1 MFQLSVPAACLTNL
15 EVQDLYSH
23 SLSRDF
29 SYDHHSLLSINQY
42 HQLVQCALISHFG
55 RLDTTLVLFL
65 DFDWLPNRNC
75 NHPNVRFSVLDPRG
89 SLQSRAKTYCLL
101 ISLSQ
106 RVLQHPNSSSLSSE
120 GHRQQ
125 QLVRIE
131 IRLPTAE

>member
-42 HQLVQCALISHFG
+42 HQLVRCALISHFG

-89 SLQSRAKTYCLL
+89 SLRSRAETCGLL

-106 RVLQHPNSSSLSSE
+106 RILQYPKASIPSSE
-120 GHRQQ
+120 EHRQQ
-125 QLVRIE
+125 RLARI
-131 IRLPTAE
+131 